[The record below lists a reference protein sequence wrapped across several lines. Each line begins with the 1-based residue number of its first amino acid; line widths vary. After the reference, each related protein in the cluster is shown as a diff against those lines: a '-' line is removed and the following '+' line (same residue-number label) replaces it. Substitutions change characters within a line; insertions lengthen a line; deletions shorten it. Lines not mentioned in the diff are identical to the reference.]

1 MCELKDYLKVFVKE
15 KENQYKI
22 KIHNKL
28 YGANKRNSYEKK
40 RKRQETE
47 IQ

>member
-22 KIHNKL
+22 KIQNKL
-28 YGANKRNSYEKK
+28 YGPANQRKSNEKK
-40 RKRQETE
+40 RKR
-47 IQ
+47 